1 MTSPGSQHRLRQVA
15 SSVVVTRRG
24 IGFLLGAV
32 ASFALAPLLS
42 LPAMLYVTGLLTGLL
57 ILSAV
62 FVFVGHS
69 RVRIDRSFSPQV
81 VAPGTLSR
89 TTVRVTNLSVLPC
102 LEARWRDR
110 LPHGISGDSV
120 GTLPA
125 LGGSHSTDSQVSFSY
140 SLQGLQRGRH
150 AIGPLQVDVQD
161 PFGLVYR
168 RHSFGGA
175 EPLTVLPRR
184 VDLAPIAARGVSD
197 DGATLPAPQNVGL
210 GDDDI
215 IARSYLPGDALK
227 RIHWKATAHRA
238 ELMVRQ
244 EEQQITPRATVL
256 LDADPLSQGTVRDR
270 KDVWEYSPSFE
281 WCVVA
286 AASITSHLARAG
298 YVVTLLSGGRSVDR
312 VVADGHDT
320 IEDAMVDLAVVEPEE
335 KDHHGRL
342 EADRAAFV
350 ILGRLSADRAQHWVS
365 ALATSR
371 TITAFVGRGTSAAA
385 LDLLDGARWK
395 VVTYAPGDDLAEAWS
410 QIDGVRA
417 HAAG

>member
-24 IGFLLGAV
+24 IGFLLAAV

-286 AASITSHLARAG
+286 AASITGHLVKAG
-298 YVVTLLSGGRSVDR
+298 YVVAVESNGTTVQR
-312 VVADGHDT
+312 T
-320 IEDAMVDLAVVEPEE
+320 IAESEDSFEDAIKIDWDEE
-335 KDHHGRL
+335 
-342 EADRAAFV
+342 
-350 ILGRLSADRAQHWVS
+350 
-365 ALATSR
+365 
-371 TITAFVGRGTSAAA
+371 
-385 LDLLDGARWK
+385 DG
-395 VVTYAPGDDLAEAWS
+395 GL
-410 QIDGVRA
+410 Q
-417 HAAG
+417 